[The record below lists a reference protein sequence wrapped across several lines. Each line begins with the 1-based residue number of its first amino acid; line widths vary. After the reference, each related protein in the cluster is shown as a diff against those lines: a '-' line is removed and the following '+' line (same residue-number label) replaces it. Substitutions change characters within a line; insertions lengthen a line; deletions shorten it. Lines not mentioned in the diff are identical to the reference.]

1 MINGVLNI
9 RKEPGMTS
17 FGVVARIR
25 RIFGQKK
32 VGHTGT
38 LDPDAEGVL
47 PVCLGKATK
56 LVETLS
62 LGTKTYEAVLL
73 LGLETDTQDTSG
85 EVQRTA
91 DVTCTEAEAEEAV
104 RSFEGTMQQMPP
116 MYSALKVNG
125 QKLVDLARKG
135 IEVERR
141 TREVTFSEMEILS
154 VELPRITFRV
164 TCTHGAYIRTLCH
177 DIGRKLGCGGAM
189 EHLNRT
195 RVGVFAIE
203 NAFTI
208 DEIAAMKE
216 REDELSGQEKSDYSF
231 LMKID
236 RFYTD
241 LPAYL
246 VSGKAEKLLLNGN
259 AVSVGELKAADDNA
273 SQLAE
278 GEKARIYLG
287 NGDFVGIYR
296 REGELVR
303 LVQFFYDD
311 GQGK

>member
-47 PVCLGKATK
+47 PVCLGRATK

-73 LGLETDTQDTSG
+73 LGLETDTQDTTG
-85 EVQRTA
+85 EVLNRA
-91 DVTCTEAEAEEAV
+91 PVTCTEREAREAV
-104 RSFEGTMQQMPP
+104 LSFEGTMQQMPP

-135 IEVERR
+135 IEVERK

-154 VELPRITFRV
+154 VDLPRITFRV
-164 TCTHGAYIRTLCH
+164 TCTHGAYIRTLCC

-189 EHLNRT
+189 EHLDRT
-195 RVGVFAIE
+195 RVGVFDVRDAYTIE
-203 NAFTI
+203 
-208 DEIAAMKE
+208 EVAAMKE
-216 REDELSGQEKSDYSF
+216 AEDALPEHREGNYSF
-231 LMKID
+231 LLSID
-236 RFYTD
+236 RFYEE
-241 LPAYL
+241 LPA
-246 VSGKAEKLLLNGN
+246 VTCARSAEKLLLNGN
-259 AVSVGELKAADDNA
+259 ALPLSDARGFDD
-273 SQLAE
+273 AE
-278 GEKARIYLG
+278 PVIEKGQEVRVYLE
-287 NGDFVGIYR
+287 NGAFVGIYR
-296 REGELVR
+296 REEETFRLVR
-303 LVQFFYDD
+303 FFYDD